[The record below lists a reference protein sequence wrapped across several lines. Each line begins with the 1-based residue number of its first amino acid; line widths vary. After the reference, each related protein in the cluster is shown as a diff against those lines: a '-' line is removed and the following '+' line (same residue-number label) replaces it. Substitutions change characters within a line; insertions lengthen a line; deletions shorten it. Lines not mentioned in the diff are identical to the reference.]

1 MSIKITIPNSSSDV
15 LTFGSGNTPTAAQ
28 IAGIDSGSSNGQL
41 ALYTTA
47 SGTSTERV
55 RINASGNVG
64 IGTSSPG
71 YRLDVRGGNARIA
84 ANASGASDGVLYFG
98 NTATNYIFGGDGN
111 NYMTFGVNNAER
123 MRIDSSGNV
132 GIGTSS
138 PVSPSGFAKV
148 VQVSDASSST
158 VVVGGGGVTAEFG
171 CASGGGWLSATGAN
185 PFRFATNGTER
196 ARIDSSGNLLVGT
209 TSTVGAGVVSVAY
222 SAATSIGLGIKQ
234 TNSGAGT
241 LVNFY
246 NSAGTSQGYIYN
258 NNNGTVSYANGSDY
272 RLKSDIAALSGGLAQ
287 VMQLKPCTY
296 KYIGHEQTV
305 SGFIAHELAE
315 VCPQAVVG
323 EKDAVDTEGNPVY
336 QGVDTSFLVATL
348 TAAIQEQQA
357 IITSLTDR
365 VSALDERLTALENK

>member
-55 RINASGNVG
+55 RVDASGNVG
-64 IGTSSPG
+64 IGVTPKAWESSYKVLSIGLGGSIFGRTSAGEVTLSG
-71 YRLDVRGGNARIA
+71 NLYRNTAGTWKYINAGGGTLFIAGGDSTYTWYNVATGGSADGNASLNA
-84 ANASGASDGVLYFG
+84 A
-98 NTATNYIFGGDGN
+98 
-111 NYMTFGVNNAER
+111 MT
-123 MRIDSSGNV
+123 
-132 GIGTSS
+132 
-138 PVSPSGFAKV
+138 
-148 VQVSDASSST
+148 
-158 VVVGGGGVTAEFG
+158 
-171 CASGGGWLSATGAN
+171 L
-185 PFRFATNGTER
+185 
-196 ARIDSSGNLLVGT
+196 DSSGNLLVGT
-209 TSTVGAGVVSVAY
+209 TSTVGAGVISVAY

-234 TNSGAGT
+234 TNSGVGT

-272 RLKSDIAALSGGLAQ
+272 RLKSDIAALTDGLAQ

-323 EKDAVDTEGNPVY
+323 EKDAVDADGNPVY